1 MPRKSVL
8 TPSQKVSLLSFPTSK
23 IEFERYYTLSDSISI
38 LVDSE
43 VVVIQNTYINYD
55 KILKNLKLRNR
66 DLVLALV
73 KNQ

>member
-1 MPRKSVL
+1 MLVHI
-8 TPSQKVSLLSFPTSK
+8 FND
-23 IEFERYYTLSDSISI
+23 DSISI

-43 VVVIQNTYINYD
+43 VVAIQNTYINYD
-55 KILKNLKLRNR
+55 KILKNLKLRNW

>member
-1 MPRKSVL
+1 MLVHI
-8 TPSQKVSLLSFPTSK
+8 FND
-23 IEFERYYTLSDSISI
+23 DSISI

-43 VVVIQNTYINYD
+43 VVAIQNKYINYD
-55 KILKNLKLRNR
+55 KILKNLKLRNW